1 MPTLFTCSYDSL
13 SPQSTLIPTRIFI
26 ACQPWFTLF
35 TDHLTPYFLFHLS
48 SSPSSF
54 YFPLEWKKNLPAMRS
69 HLAFSQLSLDC
80 RRSSSYSL
88 SFFPVTFLIL
98 HSFLPCFLKRECFGE
113 TRKSVVKK
121 LAANLR
127 FIGSI
132 LSLPDLDEGGN
143 ESRRSLPLSSS
154 LLFDRVY
161 FPYPF

>member
-1 MPTLFTCSYDSL
+1 MILFPHNQHSFQLVFSSLANPELPFSPITYPRIFSSISPHHHPLFT
-13 SPQSTLIPTRIFI
+13 F
-26 ACQPWFTLF
+26 
-35 TDHLTPYFLFHLS
+35 
-48 SSPSSF
+48 PSN
-54 YFPLEWKKNLPAMRS
+54 EKKNLPAMRS